1 MHLRCSFHSP
11 GRLRSSGLTAM
22 KSVVIC
28 RARRRPGKAHAVR
41 RTGEGQAGRRPG
53 KGMDA
58 AMALL
63 LSCPSLGSGRHARC
77 PGRELRGL
85 LSVFLCACTY
95 CLTRFLES
103 TSITT
108 ASKSTMPL
116 TVRCQLAS
124 IPRMDMPLLST
135 PMNMAPI
142 TAPPTVPTPP

>member
-1 MHLRCSFHSP
+1 MNLQCSFHSP
-11 GRLRSSGLTAM
+11 GRLSSSGLTAM

-28 RARRRPGKAHAVR
+28 MARRRPGKAHAVCR
-41 RTGEGQAGRRPG
+41 PGKAHAVRRPG
-53 KGMDA
+53 KGMAA
-58 AMALL
+58 AMAQP
-63 LSCPSLGSGRHARC
+63 LSGPSPGSGRHARC
-77 PGRELRGL
+77 PRGSCGEFCL
-85 LSVFLCACTY
+85 MFLCACAY